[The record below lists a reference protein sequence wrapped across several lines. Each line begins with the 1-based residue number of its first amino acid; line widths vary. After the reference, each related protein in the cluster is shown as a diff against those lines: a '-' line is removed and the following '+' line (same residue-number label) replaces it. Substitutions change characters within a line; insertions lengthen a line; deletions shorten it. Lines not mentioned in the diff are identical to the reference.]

1 MVRPGHRRIGSDD
14 HHRERDRQ
22 LEPLANHKQRIMKT
36 NMGSTDRIVRII
48 IAAVVA
54 VLYFTGTVGGT
65 LGIVLLAL
73 AGVFLLTSFLG
84 FCPLYA
90 PFKISTCKR

>member
-1 MVRPGHRRIGSDD
+1 
-14 HHRERDRQ
+14 
-22 LEPLANHKQRIMKT
+22 MKK
-36 NMGSTDRIVRII
+36 NMGSADRIIRIV

-54 VLYFTGTVGGT
+54 VLFFTGIIEGT

-73 AGVFLLTSFLG
+73 AGIFVLTSFIS

-90 PFKISTCKR
+90 PLGISTCPVKDKK